1 MTERARRRCLLQRI
15 RKFRRVTHV
24 HGTEPITDVD
34 DVKTLV
40 DELDLAATA
49 APETLAVRLS
59 ELRGHPIK
67 ILPYPEPIIAESRRT
82 EEPLPYG
89 VWIADPSADYVFYR
103 PETTPSHRRHII
115 LHELGHIWCRHAG
128 EQIEP
133 IKTRNGGPDHAS
145 VARAVQRAGGFAEDQ
160 EQAAEA
166 FAYLIER
173 RTRPNLSATGDTPAA
188 RYRLLE
194 D

>member
-15 RKFRRVTHV
+15 RRCRRVTQV
-24 HGTEPITDVD
+24 HGTEPITSVD
-34 DVKTLV
+34 DVKALV
-40 DELDLAATA
+40 DELELAATA
-49 APETLAVRLS
+49 APETLAARLAAQ
-59 ELRGHPIK
+59 RGRPIK

-89 VWIADPSADYVFYR
+89 VWIADPAADYVFYR

-115 LHELGHIWCRHAG
+115 LHELGHIWCRHVG

-133 IKTRNGGPDHAS
+133 TNDRTAVPDHDA
-145 VARAVQRAGGFAEDQ
+145 VARVVQRAGGFAEDQ